1 MYPGTRDGYNQR
13 SDWPE
18 GHQNDTMATKQSKSN
33 TVIDFSRSAAA
44 RYVQLASLFRRR
56 VESGQ
61 WPVGEQIPTVDELA
75 EECNVARATVRQAL
89 DLLEAEQL
97 IARYR
102 AKGTFVIGK
111 PQEQFWCE
119 VASNWDGQLLAP
131 KGVSIEILSA
141 GEKRV
146 PTTVGPDIG
155 RIAESYQYWQRR
167 HWRNDQPYYLGEVF
181 IDEQI
186 CKRIPPRAFKTK
198 TSMRIL
204 RDLPGLEIAEAHQ
217 TLTLGSADPEI
228 AELLQLPLNAPV
240 AHVHRTAV
248 DKDGTVVFVGDGIY
262 RGDVVRLDI
271 KLK

>member
-1 MYPGTRDGYNQR
+1 MVTTR
-13 SDWPE
+13 
-18 GHQNDTMATKQSKSN
+18 KQKNPSKG
-33 TVIDFSRSAAA
+33 IDFSRSAAA

-75 EECNVARATVRQAL
+75 EECGVARATVRQAL
-89 DLLEAEQL
+89 TLLEEESL

-119 VASNWDGQLLAP
+119 VASNWDGQLIAP
-131 KGVSIEILSA
+131 EGVSIEVLAARDRRIPATADLSL
-141 GEKRV
+141 GEMAK
-146 PTTVGPDIG
+146 
-155 RIAESYQYWQRR
+155 SYQYWHRR
-167 HWRNDQPYYLGEVF
+167 HWRNGKPYYLGEVY
-181 IDEQI
+181 IDETI
-186 CKRIPPRAFKTK
+186 CKRIPAKAFETK

-204 RDLPGLEIAEAHQ
+204 RELPGLEIVAAHQ

-228 AELLQLPLNAPV
+228 AEQLQLPLNAPV
-240 AHVHRTAV
+240 AHVHRSAV
-248 DKDGTVVFVGDGIY
+248 DGNGTIVFIGDGIY

>member
-1 MYPGTRDGYNQR
+1 MTIN
-13 SDWPE
+13 
-18 GHQNDTMATKQSKSN
+18 HNKSISS
-33 TVIDFSRSAAA
+33 IDFSRSAAA

-61 WPVGEQIPTVDELA
+61 WPVGEQIPTVDDLS

-89 DLLEAEQL
+89 NLLEAENL

-131 KGVSIEILSA
+131 KGVTLEILSA
-141 GEKRV
+141 NEQRL
-146 PTTVGPDIG
+146 PTTVDPSLG
-155 RIAESYQYWQRR
+155 RMAASYQYWRRR
-167 HWRNDQPYYLGEVF
+167 HWRNEQPYYLGEVY
-181 IDEQI
+181 IDAEV
-186 CKRIPPRAFKTK
+186 CKRIPARAFKTK

-204 RDLPGLEIAEAHQ
+204 RDLPGLEISEAHQ

-240 AHVHRTAV
+240 AHVHRVAIAN
-248 DKDGTVVFVGDGIY
+248 DGTVVFVGDGIY

>member
-1 MYPGTRDGYNQR
+1 MPTQR
-13 SDWPE
+13 WVQSAQRPPRKYRP
-18 GHQNDTMATKQSKSN
+18 HMASKQSKPN

-61 WPVGEQIPTVDELA
+61 WPVGDQIPTVDELA

-89 DLLEAEQL
+89 DLLEAEKL

-131 KGVSIEILSA
+131 KGVHIEILSA
-141 GEKRV
+141 GEKRR
-146 PTTVGPDIG
+146 PATVGPEVG
-155 RIAESYQYWQRR
+155 RIADNYQYWRRR
-167 HWRNDQPYYLGEVF
+167 HWRNEQPYYLGEVF
-181 IDEQI
+181 IDEDV
-186 CKRIPPRAFKTK
+186 CSRIPPNAFKTK

-204 RDLPGLEIAEAHQ
+204 RDLPGL
-217 TLTLGSADPEI
+217 
-228 AELLQLPLNAPV
+228 
-240 AHVHRTAV
+240 
-248 DKDGTVVFVGDGIY
+248 
-262 RGDVVRLDI
+262 
-271 KLK
+271 

>member
-1 MYPGTRDGYNQR
+1 MSAKKP
-13 SDWPE
+13 
-18 GHQNDTMATKQSKSN
+18 ATPAAKQLAP
-33 TVIDFSRSAAA
+33 IDFSRSAAA

-61 WPVGEQIPTVDELA
+61 WPVGQQIPTVDELA
-75 EECNVARATVRQAL
+75 DECTVARATVRQAL

-102 AKGTFVIGK
+102 AKGTFVISK

-119 VASNWDGQLLAP
+119 VASDWNGQLLAP
-131 KGVSIEILSA
+131 KGATLEILSA
-141 GEKRV
+141 DERRM
-146 PTTVGPDIG
+146 PTTVNPEVG
-155 RIAESYQYWQRR
+155 RITASYRYWWRR
-167 HWRNDQPYYLGEVF
+167 HWRNDQPYYLGEVY
-181 IDEQI
+181 IDEDV
-186 CKRIPPRAFKTK
+186 CKKIPARAFKTK

-217 TLTLGSADPEI
+217 TLTLGSADPET

-240 AHVHRTAV
+240 AHVHRVAI
-248 DKDGTVVFVGDGIY
+248 DSNGNIVFVGDGIY

-271 KLK
+271 RLK